1 MFWHRHRGEPWNWD
15 KFRHEN
21 YFGKPLDSHFRDVT
35 KMVDRFMDRPFYQ
48 ENYVRP
54 KEAAE
59 AWLKSEIAEVKYDS
73 KKMEVKL
80 DVSVYAPEELN
91 ITVAED
97 RLVIKGKHEQKADN
111 HGYVAREFTR
121 EFVIPEN
128 IDADTITSTLSDEGM
143 LIIQGPVKG
152 AEESKE
158 RVINIEREKRE
169 D

>member
-1 MFWHRHRGEPWNWD
+1 MFYHRREPWNWD
-15 KFRHEN
+15 AIRHEN
-21 YFGKPLDSHFRDVT
+21 YFGKPLETHFRDVA
-35 KMVDRFMDRPFYQ
+35 KMMDRFMDRPFCE

-80 DVSVYAPEELN
+80 DVSVYSPAELN
-91 ITVAED
+91 VTVSED

-111 HGYVAREFTR
+111 HGYVSREFTR
-121 EFVIPEN
+121 EFVMPEN

-143 LIIQGPVKG
+143 LIIQGRVKG
-152 AEESKE
+152 AEESTE
-158 RVINIEREKRE
+158 RVINIEREKKE